1 MEGLVWTM
9 DWNLARELN
18 DGFLT
23 LVHRSDPKLER
34 LAELEYFDGC
44 SRREL
49 AIAARLVDFVQAEP
63 GTVVIGEGSPA
74 GQVVIVS
81 RGRTRILRQEANAG
95 IAGKGEVFGE
105 MAVLSH
111 LPYSETLVAQ
121 GKVEVAVIAAREFLD
136 LVTAVPSLAQHVL
149 ERVARAW
156 QPVA

>member
-1 MEGLVWTM
+1 M
-9 DWNLARELN
+9 DWNLAKELN

-49 AIAARLVDFVQAEP
+49 AIAARLLDYVQADS
-63 GTVVIGEGSPA
+63 GTVVVAEGAPA
-74 GQVVIVS
+74 AQVVIVS
-81 RGRTRILRQEANAG
+81 RGTVRILRQGADAG
-95 IAGKGEVFGE
+95 VASKGEVFGE

-111 LPYSETLVAQ
+111 LPYSETLIAQ
-121 GKVEVAVIAAREFLD
+121 GSVEVAVIAARDFLD
-136 LVTAVPSLAQHVL
+136 LVTAVPCLAQHVL

>member
-1 MEGLVWTM
+1 M

-18 DGFLT
+18 DGIAT
-23 LVHRSDPKLER
+23 LLHRADPKLVR

-49 AIAARLVDFVQAEP
+49 NIASRLIDYVEADP
-63 GTVVIGEGSPA
+63 GTTVIAEGGPA

-81 RGRTRILRQEANAG
+81 KGTLQVIRQGIDAG
-95 IAGKGEVFGE
+95 TARKGEVFGE

-121 GKVEVAVIAAREFLD
+121 GRVEVAVIGARDFLD
-136 LVTAVPSLAQHVL
+136 LVTAVPCLAHRVL

>member
-1 MEGLVWTM
+1 M
-9 DWNLARELN
+9 DWNLAKELN
-18 DGFLT
+18 DGLLT

-49 AIAARLVDFVQAEP
+49 AIAARVVDYVQADS
-63 GTVVIGEGSPA
+63 GTVVVDEGTRA

-81 RGRTRILRQEANAG
+81 RGNVRILRQGAEAGVAS
-95 IAGKGEVFGE
+95 KGEVFGE
-105 MAVLSH
+105 MAAISH
-111 LPYSETLVAQ
+111 LPYSETLIAQ
-121 GKVEVAVIAAREFLD
+121 GSVEVAVIAARDFLD
-136 LVTAVPSLAQHVL
+136 LVTAVPCLAQRVL

>member
-1 MEGLVWTM
+1 M
-9 DWNLARELN
+9 DWNLAKELN
-18 DGFLT
+18 EGFLT

-49 AIAARLVDFVQAEP
+49 AIAARMVDYVQAES
-63 GTVVIGEGSPA
+63 GTVVVDEGTRA

-81 RGRTRILRQEANAG
+81 RGKARILRQGAQAG
-95 IAGKGEVFGE
+95 VATKGEVFGE

-121 GKVEVAVIAAREFLD
+121 GSVEVAVIAARDFLD
-136 LVTAVPSLAQHVL
+136 LVTAVPCLAQRVL